1 VARIFYYL
9 IGQETLTTDK
19 AVVEA
24 YTYPVSS
31 KIDGTIGGVFV
42 SNRQYVKA
50 GDLLAE
56 MDKKDL
62 EGKLSAGRV
71 DLAQE
76 RTRLPQLEIQRSK
89 AQAELEKATSKMR
102 RCEKELA
109 EATSDYQYISKIRN
123 KKGVSPLLFE
133 RTKKAYDVALGY
145 YDAAKTTF
153 AGANDLIRQ
162 AQTLRNA
169 CLTKLHNAETQMQ
182 HAETQL
188 LYTKIFAPANGHVVF
203 DKPNFARRLTA
214 GEPFLKL
221 IGDDPWVVANFNANQ
236 LRHIKPGQRVK
247 IRIEAIKEHTFKGEV
262 VSVASVENGSS
273 RRIALLLSL
282 FALIDPPQNLPVKV
296 TFDSESELGF
306 AEHLDPDLNAFVEI
320 DTKSRRD

>member
-1 VARIFYYL
+1 VSILARICYYL

-76 RTRLPQLEIQRSK
+76 RTKLPELEIQRSK
-89 AQAELEKATSKMR
+89 AQAELEKATSRMR

-123 KKGVSPLLFE
+123 KKGVSPLVVE
-133 RTKKAYDVALGY
+133 RTKKVYDVALGE
-145 YDAAKTTF
+145 YDAAKTAF
-153 AGANDLIRQ
+153 ARTSDLVRQ

-188 LYTKIFAPANGHVVF
+188 LYTKIYAPANGHVVF
-203 DKPNFARRLTA
+203 EKPNFARRL
-214 GEPFLKL
+214 
-221 IGDDPWVVANFNANQ
+221 
-236 LRHIKPGQRVK
+236 
-247 IRIEAIKEHTFKGEV
+247 
-262 VSVASVENGSS
+262 
-273 RRIALLLSL
+273 
-282 FALIDPPQNLPVKV
+282 
-296 TFDSESELGF
+296 
-306 AEHLDPDLNAFVEI
+306 
-320 DTKSRRD
+320 